1 MSHPLTLPTPTFAA
15 NSPNTQESP
24 GAPGSAFGAAFW
36 PQLSVAEY
44 AGGEWKRPQAFPM
57 QELVASPA
65 WCALHYGQIAF
76 EGLKAFSDTDGW
88 QIFRADRH
96 HARLARSC
104 ERLIMPPPP
113 WEHFLESL
121 TQVLRGIPRQEA
133 VYLRPFV
140 TAWDAFLGVRAATH
154 YRLFTMACPAASY
167 FKPGSQ
173 GLRLRTETEHV
184 RASVGGTG
192 DIKTPGNYAASLA
205 AAAQAKREGYSD
217 VIWLDSRERRFVEEA
232 GAMNIFF
239 RLGDTLV
246 TPALQGSILAGVTRE
261 SVIAIAKSLG
271 HAVEERPM
279 SVEELS
285 RAHHAGNAL
294 EAFGTG
300 TAAGIVPI
308 DRIDHQGQALFKA
321 RQDLSNPWTLT
332 LRDQLRSVQGGSL
345 HGSWGWRFRAE

>member
-1 MSHPLTLPTPTFAA
+1 MPSPLSLPTPTLGMNTP
-15 NSPNTQESP
+15 NSEGSP
-24 GAPGSAFGAAFW
+24 TVFGSAFGSS
-36 PQLSVAEY
+36 LSVAEY
-44 AGGEWKRPQAFPM
+44 ANGEWRKPQFLPM
-57 QELVASPA
+57 QELSASPA

-88 QIFRADRH
+88 KIFRADRH
-96 HARLARSC
+96 HARLVRSC

-121 TQVLRGIPRQEA
+121 AQTLVGIPTEDA

-154 YRLFTMACPAASY
+154 YRLFTLACPASSY
-167 FKPGSQ
+167 FKPGSD
-173 GLRLRTETEHV
+173 GLHLRTETQHV
-184 RASVGGTG
+184 RACIGGTG

-205 AAAQAKREGYSD
+205 AAAQAKQEGYSD
-217 VIWLDSRERRFVEEA
+217 VVWLDSRDRRYVEEA

-239 RLGDTLV
+239 RIGDTLV

-261 SVIAIAKSLG
+261 SVIAIAKELG
-271 HAVEERPM
+271 YSVEERPV
-279 SVEELS
+279 SVEEISQAHLS
-285 RAHHAGNAL
+285 GNLL

-308 DRIDHQGQALFKA
+308 ARIDHLGEALFKTKL
-321 RQDLSNPWTLT
+321 DLSNSWTLT
-332 LRDQLRSVQGGSL
+332 LRDQLKSIQGGVM
-345 HGSWGWRFRAE
+345 HQDWGWRFHTK